1 MQQDQFIK
9 KYRYEKTFKTISRFH
24 IMLIYNVIQPFK
36 LKSLKLF
43 GIAGTPYFP

>member
-1 MQQDQFIK
+1 MQQDLFIK
-9 KYRYEKTFKTISRFH
+9 NIVNKKIFQNNIKVSHFAN
-24 IMLIYNVIQPFK
+24 LQVIQPFK